1 MTLKNFI
8 EVDTM
13 NDISRWSDAQL
24 TEAGWT
30 WEQIKAHRTAN
41 EIVADMEVM
50 AHSDHYDSTT
60 KKKSRKWLLWLI
72 ILTPFSA
79 ICAGIVYV
87 IKNGLP
93 F

>member
-1 MTLKNFI
+1 
-8 EVDTM
+8 M
-13 NDISRWSDAQL
+13 NDIGRWSDAQL
-24 TEAGWT
+24 TEAGWS
-30 WEQIKAHRTAN
+30 WEQIKAHRKAS

-50 AHSDHYDSTT
+50 AHSEHYDSTP
-60 KKKSRKWLLWLI
+60 KKKSRKWLVWLI

-79 ICAGIVYV
+79 ICAGIIYV